1 MKVKKLYIILYNI
14 ILYYIM
20 YKKIEL
26 TDEQKQGQKELKSAM
41 VIFGFIIVIII
52 VAAIL
57 L

>member
-1 MKVKKLYIILYNI
+1 
-14 ILYYIM
+14 M

-26 TDEQKQGQKELKSAM
+26 TDEQKQGQQELNSAM
-41 VIFGFIIVIII
+41 VLFGFIIVLIV